1 MAKHYVQM
9 AGWYK
14 VIMMTKQTDT
24 IQSPLYHVSYTAIA
38 ATIAAIAAAT
48 SAALQL
54 PIWAM
59 FIGWVAFFTQG
70 LNIKHTIT
78 NLICVWLG
86 ITIGMIAG
94 ISLNIVGPTLGAG
107 ALPFVVFMV
116 GMLVVSLRSVPKIN
130 NLLCYFLGLVSFFAS
145 HYAPSMDS
153 FFMLAGAASIGAFG
167 GLASI
172 FLQKRILSKT

>member
-14 VIMMTKQTDT
+14 VIMMAKQTNT
-24 IQSPLYHVSYTAIA
+24 IQSPLYHVSYTA
-38 ATIAAIAAAT
+38 IAAIAAAT

-59 FIGWVAFFTQG
+59 FIGWIAFFTQG
-70 LNIKHTIT
+70 LNVRHTIT

-86 ITIGMIAG
+86 ITIGMVAG
-94 ISLNIVGPTLGAG
+94 MALNIIEPILGAG
-107 ALPFVVFMV
+107 ALPFVVFIV
-116 GMLVVSLRSVPKIN
+116 TMLVVSLRSVPKIG

-145 HYAPSMDS
+145 HYAPSMDN
-153 FFMLAGAASIGAFG
+153 FFMLAGAASIGAFD

-172 FLQKRILSKT
+172 FLQKCLSRT

>member
-14 VIMMTKQTDT
+14 VIIMTKQTES

-38 ATIAAIAAAT
+38 ATIAAIATAT

-59 FIGWVAFFTQG
+59 FIGWVAFFTHG
-70 LNIKHTIT
+70 LNVSHTII

-86 ITIGMIAG
+86 IIIGMMAG
-94 ISLNIVGPTLGAG
+94 IALSIIGPILGAW
-107 ALPFVVFMV
+107 ALPFVVFIV
-116 GMLVVSLRSVPKIN
+116 AMLVVSLRSVPKVN
-130 NLLCYFLGLVSFFAS
+130 NLLCYFLGLILFFAS

-153 FFMLAGAASIGAFG
+153 FLVLACAASIGSFG